1 MMNGDWNEENKG
13 AAPDGAQRE
22 EQPQAKAEAADAAEG
37 QPQEAQPQAKA
48 EAAADAAEGQQPL
61 EAQQPQADADAERR
75 ANLKKTAK
83 KEIREWIVALVS
95 ALAVVLVVRMFL
107 FTVIRVDG
115 LSMYPTLVDNERLF
129 VTVADVKLGY
139 VDRGDVVIC
148 HYPNRGRTYFVKRV
162 VGVPGDKVCRYN
174 GVTYVN
180 GQPLDPL
187 GLVAEAQYD
196 YDEYTLG
203 EDEYFCV
210 GDNRYDSHDSRDWN
224 DGDSARDV
232 GPISKDM
239 LVGRVRFVIWP
250 LSSIRSV
257 E

>member
-1 MMNGDWNEENKG
+1 MNEDWNEEKPG
-13 AAPDGAQRE
+13 AAQPEA
-22 EQPQAKAEAADAAEG
+22 EQPQAEVAEEAE
-37 QPQEAQPQAKA
+37 
-48 EAAADAAEGQQPL
+48 QPL
-61 EAQQPQADADAERR
+61 EDQQAQADADAERR
-75 ANLKKTAK
+75 AKLKQTAK

-95 ALAVVLVVRMFL
+95 ALVVVLLVRAFL

-115 LSMYPTLVDNERLF
+115 SSMYPTLINDERLF

-139 VDRGDVVIC
+139 VERGDVVIC

-162 VGVPGDKVCRYN
+162 VGVPGDKVCRYD

-180 GQPLDPL
+180 GEPLDPL
-187 GLVAEAQYD
+187 GLAAEARYD

-224 DGDSARDV
+224 DGDDTRDV
-232 GPISKDM
+232 GPIDKGM
-239 LVGRVRFVIWP
+239 LVGKVRHVIWP
-250 LSSIRSV
+250 LNAIRAV

>member
-1 MMNGDWNEENKG
+1 MNEDWNEEKSG
-13 AAPDGAQRE
+13 AAQPEA
-22 EQPQAKAEAADAAEG
+22 EQPQAEVAEEAE
-37 QPQEAQPQAKA
+37 
-48 EAAADAAEGQQPL
+48 QPL
-61 EAQQPQADADAERR
+61 EDQQAQADADAERR
-75 ANLKKTAK
+75 EKLKQTAK

-95 ALAVVLVVRMFL
+95 ALVVVLLVRAFL

-115 LSMYPTLVDNERLF
+115 SSMYPTLINDERLF

-139 VDRGDVVIC
+139 VERGDVVIC

-180 GQPLDPL
+180 GEPLDPL
-187 GLVAEAQYD
+187 GLAAEARYD

-224 DGDSARDV
+224 DGDDTRDV
-232 GPISKDM
+232 GPIDKDM
-239 LVGRVRFVIWP
+239 LVGKVRHVIWP
-250 LSSIRSV
+250 LNAIRAV

>member
-1 MMNGDWNEENKG
+1 MNEDWNEEKSG
-13 AAPDGAQRE
+13 AAQPEA
-22 EQPQAKAEAADAAEG
+22 EQPQAEVAEEAE
-37 QPQEAQPQAKA
+37 
-48 EAAADAAEGQQPL
+48 QPL
-61 EAQQPQADADAERR
+61 EDQQAQADADAERR
-75 ANLKKTAK
+75 AKLKQTAK

-95 ALAVVLVVRMFL
+95 ALVVVLLVRAFL

-115 LSMYPTLVDNERLF
+115 SSMYPTLINDERLF

-139 VDRGDVVIC
+139 VERGDVVIC

-180 GQPLDPL
+180 GEPLDPL
-187 GLVAEAQYD
+187 GLAAEARYD

-224 DGDSARDV
+224 DGDASRDV
-232 GPISKDM
+232 GPIDKGM
-239 LVGRVRFVIWP
+239 LVGKVRHVIWP
-250 LSSIRSV
+250 LNAIRAV

>member
-1 MMNGDWNEENKG
+1 MNEDWNEDKSG
-13 AAPDGAQRE
+13 AAQPEA
-22 EQPQAKAEAADAAEG
+22 EQPRAEVAE
-37 QPQEAQPQAKA
+37 EA
-48 EAAADAAEGQQPL
+48 EQPL
-61 EAQQPQADADAERR
+61 EDQQAQADADAERR
-75 ANLKKTAK
+75 AKLKQAAK

-95 ALAVVLVVRMFL
+95 ALVVVLLVRTFL

-115 LSMYPTLVDNERLF
+115 SSMYPTLINDERLF

-139 VDRGDVVIC
+139 VERGDVVIC

-180 GQPLDPL
+180 GEPLDPL
-187 GLVAEAQYD
+187 GLAAEARYD

-224 DGDSARDV
+224 DGDVSRDV
-232 GPISKDM
+232 GPISGDM
-239 LVGRVRFVIWP
+239 LVGKVRHVIWP
-250 LSSIRSV
+250 LNAIRAV

>member
-1 MMNGDWNEENKG
+1 MNEDWNEEKSG
-13 AAPDGAQRE
+13 AAQPEA
-22 EQPQAKAEAADAAEG
+22 EQPQAEVAEEAE
-37 QPQEAQPQAKA
+37 
-48 EAAADAAEGQQPL
+48 QPL
-61 EAQQPQADADAERR
+61 EDQQAQADADAERR
-75 ANLKKTAK
+75 AKLKQAAK

-95 ALAVVLVVRMFL
+95 ALVVVLLVRAFL

-115 LSMYPTLVDNERLF
+115 SSMSPTLINDERLF

-139 VDRGDVVIC
+139 VERGDVVIC

-180 GQPLDPL
+180 GEPLDPL
-187 GLVAEAQYD
+187 GLAAEARYD

-224 DGDSARDV
+224 DGDVSRDV
-232 GPISKDM
+232 GPISGDM
-239 LVGRVRFVIWP
+239 LVGKVRHVIWP
-250 LSSIRSV
+250 LNAIRAV

>member
-1 MMNGDWNEENKG
+1 MNEDWNEEKSG
-13 AAPDGAQRE
+13 AAQPEA
-22 EQPQAKAEAADAAEG
+22 EQPQAEVAEEAE
-37 QPQEAQPQAKA
+37 
-48 EAAADAAEGQQPL
+48 QPL
-61 EAQQPQADADAERR
+61 EDQQAQADADAERR
-75 ANLKKTAK
+75 AKLKQTAK

-95 ALAVVLVVRMFL
+95 ALVVVLLVRAFL

-115 LSMYPTLVDNERLF
+115 SSMYPTLINDERLF

-180 GQPLDPL
+180 GEPLDPL
-187 GLVAEAQYD
+187 GLAAEARYD

-224 DGDSARDV
+224 DGDASRDV
-232 GPISKDM
+232 GPIDKGM
-239 LVGRVRFVIWP
+239 LVGKVRHVIWP
-250 LSSIRSV
+250 LNAIRAV

>member
-1 MMNGDWNEENKG
+1 MNEDWNEEKSG
-13 AAPDGAQRE
+13 AAQPEA
-22 EQPQAKAEAADAAEG
+22 EQPQAEVAEEAE
-37 QPQEAQPQAKA
+37 
-48 EAAADAAEGQQPL
+48 QPL
-61 EAQQPQADADAERR
+61 EDQQAQADADAERR
-75 ANLKKTAK
+75 AKLKQTAK

-95 ALAVVLVVRMFL
+95 ALVVVLLVRAFL

-115 LSMYPTLVDNERLF
+115 SSMYPTLINDERLF

-139 VDRGDVVIC
+139 VERGDVVIC

-162 VGVPGDKVCRYN
+162 VGVPGDKVCRYD

-180 GQPLDPL
+180 GEPLDPL
-187 GLVAEAQYD
+187 GLAAEARYD

-224 DGDSARDV
+224 DGDDTRDV
-232 GPISKDM
+232 GPISGDM
-239 LVGRVRFVIWP
+239 LVGKVRHVIWP
-250 LSSIRSV
+250 LNAIRAV
-257 E
+257 G

>member
-1 MMNGDWNEENKG
+1 MNEDWNEEKSG
-13 AAPDGAQRE
+13 AAQPEA
-22 EQPQAKAEAADAAEG
+22 EQPQAEVAEEAE
-37 QPQEAQPQAKA
+37 
-48 EAAADAAEGQQPL
+48 QPL
-61 EAQQPQADADAERR
+61 EDQQAQADADAERR
-75 ANLKKTAK
+75 AKLKQTAK

-95 ALAVVLVVRMFL
+95 ALVVVLLVRAFL

-115 LSMYPTLVDNERLF
+115 SSMYPTLINDERLF

-139 VDRGDVVIC
+139 VERGDVVIC

-180 GQPLDPL
+180 GEPLDPL
-187 GLVAEAQYD
+187 GLAAEARYD

-224 DGDSARDV
+224 DGDVSRDV
-232 GPISKDM
+232 GPISGDM
-239 LVGRVRFVIWP
+239 LVGKVRHVIWP
-250 LSSIRSV
+250 LNAIRAV

>member
-1 MMNGDWNEENKG
+1 MNEDWNEEKSG
-13 AAPDGAQRE
+13 AAQPEAE
-22 EQPQAKAEAADAAEG
+22 HPQAEVAEEAE
-37 QPQEAQPQAKA
+37 
-48 EAAADAAEGQQPL
+48 QPL
-61 EAQQPQADADAERR
+61 EDQQAQADADAERR
-75 ANLKKTAK
+75 AKLKQAAK

-95 ALAVVLVVRMFL
+95 ALVVVLLVRAFL

-115 LSMYPTLVDNERLF
+115 SSMYPTLINDERLF

-139 VDRGDVVIC
+139 VERGDVVIC

-180 GQPLDPL
+180 GEPLDPL
-187 GLVAEAQYD
+187 GLAAEARYD

-224 DGDSARDV
+224 DGDVSRDV
-232 GPISKDM
+232 GPISGDM
-239 LVGRVRFVIWP
+239 LVGKVRHVIWP
-250 LSSIRSV
+250 LNAIRAV

>member
-1 MMNGDWNEENKG
+1 MNEDWNEEKSG
-13 AAPDGAQRE
+13 AAQPEA
-22 EQPQAKAEAADAAEG
+22 EQPQAEVAEEAE
-37 QPQEAQPQAKA
+37 
-48 EAAADAAEGQQPL
+48 QPL
-61 EAQQPQADADAERR
+61 EDQQAQADADAERR
-75 ANLKKTAK
+75 AKLKQTAK

-95 ALAVVLVVRMFL
+95 ALVVVLLVRTFL

-115 LSMYPTLVDNERLF
+115 SSMYPTLINDERLF

-139 VDRGDVVIC
+139 VERGDVVIC

-180 GQPLDPL
+180 GEPLDPL
-187 GLVAEAQYD
+187 GLAAEARYD

-224 DGDSARDV
+224 DGDASRDV
-232 GPISKDM
+232 GPISGDM
-239 LVGRVRFVIWP
+239 LVGKVRHVIWP
-250 LSSIRSV
+250 LNAIRAV

>member
-1 MMNGDWNEENKG
+1 MNEDWNEEKSG
-13 AAPDGAQRE
+13 AAQPEA
-22 EQPQAKAEAADAAEG
+22 EQPQAGVAEEAE
-37 QPQEAQPQAKA
+37 
-48 EAAADAAEGQQPL
+48 QPL
-61 EAQQPQADADAERR
+61 EDQQAQADADAERC
-75 ANLKKTAK
+75 AKLKQTAK

-95 ALAVVLVVRMFL
+95 ALVVVLLVRAFL

-115 LSMYPTLVDNERLF
+115 SSMYPTLINDERLF

-139 VDRGDVVIC
+139 VERGDVVIC

-180 GQPLDPL
+180 GEPLDPL
-187 GLVAEAQYD
+187 GLAAEARYD

-224 DGDSARDV
+224 DGDVSRDV
-232 GPISKDM
+232 GPISGDM
-239 LVGRVRFVIWP
+239 LVGKVRHVIWP
-250 LSSIRSV
+250 LNAIRAV

>member
-1 MMNGDWNEENKG
+1 MNEDWNEEKSG
-13 AAPDGAQRE
+13 AAQPEA
-22 EQPQAKAEAADAAEG
+22 EQPQAEVAGE
-37 QPQEAQPQAKA
+37 
-48 EAAADAAEGQQPL
+48 QPL
-61 EAQQPQADADAERR
+61 ADQQAQADADAERR
-75 ANLKKTAK
+75 AKLKQTAK

-95 ALAVVLVVRMFL
+95 ALVVVLLVRTFL

-115 LSMYPTLVDNERLF
+115 SSMYPTLINDERLF

-139 VDRGDVVIC
+139 VERGDVVIC

-162 VGVPGDKVCRYN
+162 VGVPGDKVCRYD

-180 GQPLDPL
+180 GEPLDPL
-187 GLVAEAQYD
+187 GLAAEARYD

-224 DGDSARDV
+224 DGDDTRDV
-232 GPISKDM
+232 GPIDKSM
-239 LVGRVRFVIWP
+239 LVGKVRHVIWP
-250 LSSIRSV
+250 LNAIRAV

>member
-1 MMNGDWNEENKG
+1 MNEDWNEEKSG
-13 AAPDGAQRE
+13 AAQPEA
-22 EQPQAKAEAADAAEG
+22 EQPQAEVAEEAE
-37 QPQEAQPQAKA
+37 
-48 EAAADAAEGQQPL
+48 QPL
-61 EAQQPQADADAERR
+61 EDQQAQADADAERR
-75 ANLKKTAK
+75 AKLKQTAK

-95 ALAVVLVVRMFL
+95 ALVVVLLVRAFL

-115 LSMYPTLVDNERLF
+115 SSMYPTLINDERLF

-139 VDRGDVVIC
+139 VERGDVVIC

-180 GQPLDPL
+180 GEPLDPL
-187 GLVAEAQYD
+187 GLAAEARYD

-224 DGDSARDV
+224 DGDDTRDV
-232 GPISKDM
+232 GPISGDM
-239 LVGRVRFVIWP
+239 LVGKVRHVIWP
-250 LSSIRSV
+250 LNAIRAV